1 MTSDR
6 PCPDEVCPQHPPHT
20 KFGGRSKMP
29 PGFGLFTGVK
39 PWAHMSQ
46 KHGYTDLEVLIMI
59 APESIAEILG
69 LGAAVRTVGELESAV
84 SAGLP
89 KRSLERLSARLY
101 GDRKTASAY
110 KFKVV
115 PQATWK
121 RRTKRLSVDESQRT
135 ERLARVLAHAEYVWD
150 DRDQAREWMI
160 KPHRELH
167 NNSPLEIART
177 ELGAR
182 RVEELLDRLFYGLP
196 V

>member
-1 MTSDR
+1 
-6 PCPDEVCPQHPPHT
+6 
-20 KFGGRSKMP
+20 
-29 PGFGLFTGVK
+29 
-39 PWAHMSQ
+39 
-46 KHGYTDLEVLIMI
+46 MI

-69 LGAAVRTVGELESAV
+69 LSATIRTVGQLESAV

-101 GDRKTASAY
+101 DDRKVANAY

-121 RRTKRLSVDESQRT
+121 RRVKKLSVDESERT

-150 DRDQAREWMI
+150 DRERAREWMS
-160 KPHRELH
+160 KPHREL
-167 NNSPLEIART
+167 NDRSPVEVART

-182 RVEELLDRLFYGLP
+182 RVEDLLDNLFYGLP

>member
-1 MTSDR
+1 MIS
-6 PCPDEVCPQHPPHT
+6 
-20 KFGGRSKMP
+20 
-29 PGFGLFTGVK
+29 PG
-39 PWAHMSQ
+39 
-46 KHGYTDLEVLIMI
+46 
-59 APESIAEILG
+59 SIAEILG
-69 LGAAVRTVGELESAV
+69 LGASVRTVGELESAV

-101 GDRKTASAY
+101 DDRKIAQAY

-121 RRTKRLSVDESQRT
+121 RRTKRLSVDESERT
-135 ERLARVLAHAEYVWD
+135 ERLARVLAHAEFIWD
-150 DRDQAREWMI
+150 DRGRAREWMG

-167 NNSPLEIART
+167 NRSPLEVAKT

-182 RVEELLDRLFYGLP
+182 RVEDLLDKLFYGLP

>member
-1 MTSDR
+1 VI
-6 PCPDEVCPQHPPHT
+6 EPQ
-20 KFGGRSKMP
+20 
-29 PGFGLFTGVK
+29 
-39 PWAHMSQ
+39 
-46 KHGYTDLEVLIMI
+46 
-59 APESIAEILG
+59 SIAEILG
-69 LGAAVRTVGELESAV
+69 LSASIRTVTELESAV

-101 GDRKTASAY
+101 EDRRVASAY

-121 RRTKRLSVDESQRT
+121 RRTKRLSVDESEKT

-150 DRDQAREWMI
+150 DREQAREWMN

-167 NNSPLEIART
+167 DRTPLEVART

-182 RVEELLDRLFYGLP
+182 RVEDLLDKLFYGLP

>member
-1 MTSDR
+1 
-6 PCPDEVCPQHPPHT
+6 
-20 KFGGRSKMP
+20 
-29 PGFGLFTGVK
+29 
-39 PWAHMSQ
+39 
-46 KHGYTDLEVLIMI
+46 MI

-69 LGAAVRTVGELESAV
+69 LGGSVRTLHQLESAV

-101 GDRKTASAY
+101 DDRRTASAH

-121 RRTKRLSVDESQRT
+121 RRTKRLSVDESEKT
-135 ERLARVLAHAEYVWD
+135 ERLARVLAAAEYVWD
-150 DRDQAREWMI
+150 DRNQAREWMS
-160 KPHRELH
+160 KPHREL
-167 NNSPLEIART
+167 SGQTPLETART

-182 RVEELLDRLFYGLP
+182 RVESLLDTLFFGLP

>member
-1 MTSDR
+1 
-6 PCPDEVCPQHPPHT
+6 
-20 KFGGRSKMP
+20 
-29 PGFGLFTGVK
+29 
-39 PWAHMSQ
+39 
-46 KHGYTDLEVLIMI
+46 MI

-69 LGAAVRTVGELESAV
+69 LGTSVRTVEELETAV

-101 GDRKTASAY
+101 ADRRTASAY

-121 RRTKRLSVDESQRT
+121 RRTKRLSIDESEKT
-135 ERLARVLAHAEYVWD
+135 ERLARILAAAEYVWD
-150 DRDQAREWMI
+150 DRDQAREWMS
-160 KPHRELH
+160 KPHRELDGKP
-167 NNSPLEIART
+167 PLEAART

-182 RVEELLDRLFYGLP
+182 RVESLLDKLFFGLP